1 MTYGECNRLHN
12 GYILGGI
19 MIKVFLVE
27 DEYAIREGI
36 KKSVNWEANGFELVG
51 EAGDGEMAYPKIVKT
66 KPDILIT
73 DIRMPFMDGLELA
86 KLVKNEMPKIKIVV
100 LSGYDDFNY
109 AKQAISIGVEEYILK
124 PVSGE
129 NLINQLKTIAE
140 SIQNERQDD
149 ELREKYLR
157 DREEIR
163 ILEQQKFIHDMID
176 GRLSVKDS
184 LAQGKELGID
194 ITAAYYTVIL
204 MQVFPKN
211 VKSGEVDEYSGVSEE
226 IYSRIKEIYAD
237 VEHVYL
243 YEQVGDVL
251 CFLEKAD
258 SQEEMETNVN
268 KEIGDIKALMANYTD
283 RLFYI
288 SVGKPVERLRDVN
301 ASYKDASRKFAERFM
316 CDDSYVFYG
325 ENASQR
331 ERIRETI
338 KAEKNA
344 GIEDINNNSDI
355 SKLDIN
361 NVDIRMI
368 SQKTIYNFL
377 KSGTI
382 SEVDDLVE
390 EYFDSMGKE
399 AVESILLRQYVLVE
413 SMLSTVAFLENLGI
427 SKENIS
433 GILGEYSDPVR
444 FVESTDTARAYIKGL
459 LRLAIDYR
467 NQMSD
472 KKYTE
477 IIEKAKKYIQEN
489 YQNEDMSLL
498 SVASNVNVSSNHF
511 SAVFR
516 KETGET
522 FIDYLTTVRMEKA
535 KDLLAC
541 TSMKTS
547 EVGFEV
553 GYRDPHYFSYIF
565 KKTQGMTPKDYRRTK
580 KES

>member
-211 VKSGEVDEYSGVSEE
+211 AKSGEVDEYSGVSEE

>member
-211 VKSGEVDEYSGVSEE
+211 AKSGEVDEYSGVSEE

-444 FVESTDTARAYIKGL
+444 FVESTDTARTYIKGL

-472 KKYTE
+472 KRYTE

>member
-211 VKSGEVDEYSGVSEE
+211 AKSGEVDEYSGVSEE

-472 KKYTE
+472 KRYTE
-477 IIEKAKKYIQEN
+477 IIDKAKKYIQEN

>member
-211 VKSGEVDEYSGVSEE
+211 AKSGEVDEYSGVSEE

-268 KEIGDIKALMANYTD
+268 KEIGDIKALMKNYPD

-301 ASYKDASRKFAERFM
+301 ASYSDASRKFAERFM

-472 KKYTE
+472 KRYTE